1 MFASA
6 DAAITIDISSDD
18 SSGVFMIIS
27 SIEDSV
33 VFKRIFDHLDQRAE
47 KQPLAYDWPSE
58 RHQHARS
65 TCSRSGFRVL

>member
-1 MFASA
+1 
-6 DAAITIDISSDD
+6 
-18 SSGVFMIIS
+18 MIIS